1 MDAPRLDGG
10 RMSQSSLG
18 PSATASAAAPQ
29 YKAAAVS
36 THEASESATTPA
48 SGFRT
53 FVGRGAYLAAPGGHM
68 DEDEPPPN
76 DVPSVFE
83 QTSAE
88 IFRLQKALD
97 VPPRV
102 VRDVLLESYWRH
114 CHPWMPVVN
123 NQAKFRATLDC
134 PSSPLLLQAML
145 MAGSRMA
152 SIPITYASS
161 AELYARA
168 KTLFWLDSEKDPVV
182 CLIAACTLQWWTP
195 HGPES
200 FSLDTAYS
208 WLRLA
213 VSIAFQIG
221 LHQDGKAPVNA
232 SLQRRIWWSLVAR
245 DCCISVAHGRPR
257 AIKLY
262 DSDVPMPCESDFRAS
277 GLAMPA
283 RFVSYVK
290 ICLILGDIAE
300 RHHPPKA
307 FPSDN
312 RLELETKL
320 RAWIQALPPELK
332 IYEEPLPRRLMPYNF
347 ETRQLHV
354 AYLAAL
360 VIANHPSNINDP
372 PSRVAILASSLI
384 AGLFD
389 EFLIRDD
396 VRFLGPVFTF
406 YLLAASLTQLRCCQY
421 TSLRATAEFNLRI
434 IERAQVE
441 LEKKW
446 PSATGSQRLYSKVRD
461 RIFGQATSAA
471 AILSLPDRPI
481 TPAQRLLFQDYGD
494 ELCNQWHLFPQDRVT
509 EGENLAIGIHD
520 SVGEFARASETDD
533 LSTILDDSL
542 GLIANPGHHL
552 YGMNSD
558 LGQDREITGGD
569 IGSWLLWDDV
579 LV

>member
-1 MDAPRLDGG
+1 L
-10 RMSQSSLG
+10 
-18 PSATASAAAPQ
+18 
-29 YKAAAVS
+29 
-36 THEASESATTPA
+36 
-48 SGFRT
+48 
-53 FVGRGAYLAAPGGHM
+53 
-68 DEDEPPPN
+68 
-76 DVPSVFE
+76 
-83 QTSAE
+83 
-88 IFRLQKALD
+88 
-97 VPPRV
+97 
-102 VRDVLLESYWRH
+102 
-114 CHPWMPVVN
+114 
-123 NQAKFRATLDC
+123 
-134 PSSPLLLQAML
+134 
-145 MAGSRMA
+145 
-152 SIPITYASS
+152 
-161 AELYARA
+161 
-168 KTLFWLDSEKDPVV
+168 
-182 CLIAACTLQWWTP
+182 
-195 HGPES
+195 
-200 FSLDTAYS
+200 
-208 WLRLA
+208 
-213 VSIAFQIG
+213 SIALTIG
-221 LHQDGKAPVNA
+221 LLHIQ
-232 SLQRRIWWSLVAR
+232 AR

-257 AIKLY
+257 AIKLC
-262 DSDVPMPCESDFRAS
+262 DSNVPLLCESDFPAS

-283 RFVSYVK
+283 RFVSYLK

-300 RHHPPKA
+300 RHHPPKT

-332 IYEEPLPRRLMPYNF
+332 IYEEQPPRRLRPYDF

-360 VIANHPSNINDP
+360 VIANHPSSINDP
-372 PSRVAILASSLI
+372 LSGVAILASSLI

-396 VRFLGPVFTF
+396 VRFLGPIFTF

-446 PSATGSQRLYSKVRD
+446 PSATGSQRLHSKVRD

-471 AILSLPDRPI
+471 ALPLPDRLI
-481 TPAQRLLFQDYGD
+481 TPAQRVLFHDYGD
-494 ELCNQWHLFPQDRVT
+494 EFCNQWDLFPQGRVT
-509 EGENLAIGIHD
+509 ESESLAVGIHD
-520 SVGEFARASETDD
+520 SVGEFAQASETDD

-542 GLIANPGHHL
+542 GIMANPGHHL